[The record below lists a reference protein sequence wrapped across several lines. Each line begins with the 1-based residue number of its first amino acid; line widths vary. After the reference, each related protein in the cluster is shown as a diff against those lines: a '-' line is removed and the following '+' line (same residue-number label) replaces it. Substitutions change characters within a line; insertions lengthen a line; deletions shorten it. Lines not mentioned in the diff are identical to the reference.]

1 MNTELLRNFSTLNPS
16 RPIRSLSGASNETAL
31 PEDLEAEQEAREQ
44 AALSR
49 ISPSPAEELRL
60 EFVARLAVYE
70 AIALGDDF
78 TVVSLEAARAALLR
92 VVDRLAIEAN
102 SKETLERNFDRLWAE
117 RRGVEAALG
126 AMVPQGRMV
135 EAVRARLRGREDA
148 GGQG

>member
-1 MNTELLRNFSTLNPS
+1 LNTELLRNFSALNPS

-31 PEDLEAEQEAREQ
+31 PEDLEAEREVREQ

-49 ISPSPAEELRL
+49 LDRSAVEELRL

-70 AIALGDDF
+70 SIALGDDF

-102 SKETLERNFDRLWAE
+102 SKETLERHFKRLWAE
-117 RRGVEAALG
+117 RRGVEVALG
-126 AMVPQGRMV
+126 TLVPQGRLV
-135 EAVRARLRGREDA
+135 EAVQARLRGRNDA
-148 GGQG
+148 DGQV